1 MPGRAAVRS
10 GNISVFVKEQ
20 MLKYNTHNEPL
31 RMPEYGRYVQGLVDK
46 CLTIEDRAERNAYAR
61 GIVYTI
67 CNLFPQQKTNPEWR
81 AKLWDHLAIMSDFK
95 LDIDY
100 PVEITMQEDF
110 ESRPAHVPLPGHD
123 IVLRQYGNNVQQMI
137 ATATA
142 MDPEDP
148 DREEFTILIA
158 NHMKKLM
165 LQINPDGVEDERIF
179 KDLEYLSH
187 GQLRLNSDSN
197 ALQEFNIV
205 AAPGSKKKKRKR

>member
-1 MPGRAAVRS
+1 
-10 GNISVFVKEQ
+10 

-81 AKLWDHLAIMSDFK
+81 AKLWDHLAILSDFK

-187 GQLRLNSDSN
+187 GQLRLHSDSN

>member
-1 MPGRAAVRS
+1 
-10 GNISVFVKEQ
+10 

-100 PVEITMQEDF
+100 PVEITMQEEF
-110 ESRPAHVPLPGHD
+110 ESRPAPVPLPGHD
-123 IVLRQYGNNVQQMI
+123 IALRQYGNNVQQMI
-137 ATATA
+137 ATALA

-179 KDLEYLSH
+179 KDLEFLSH
-187 GQLRLNSDSN
+187 GQLRLSPESS

-205 AAPGSKKKKRKR
+205 AAPGAKKKKRKR